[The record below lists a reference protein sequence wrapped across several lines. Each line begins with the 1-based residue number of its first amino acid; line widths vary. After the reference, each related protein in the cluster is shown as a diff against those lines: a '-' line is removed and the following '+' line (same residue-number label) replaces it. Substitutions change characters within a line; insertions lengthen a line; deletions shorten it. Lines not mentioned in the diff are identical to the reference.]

1 MFTAASEAPH
11 NRVPA
16 CPLSLA
22 HHAPATLALLLLKL
36 SRHSEPS
43 SDVTSSEK
51 PSLTT
56 TSSKQPHTFP
66 VCPTALPQTSTR
78 DGELLRAA
86 MWGSFRSLAH
96 SHCSSCAANT
106 CPFSLFIAAAAKP
119 CSL

>member
-56 TSSKQPHTFP
+56 TSSKQPHTCFLFVRP
-66 VCPTALPQTSTR
+66 PCPRLPHETAN
-78 DGELLRAA
+78 
-86 MWGSFRSLAH
+86 F
-96 SHCSSCAANT
+96 
-106 CPFSLFIAAAAKP
+106 
-119 CSL
+119 